1 MSNVIP
7 ISRAR
12 GGDRAASHD
21 APSVS
26 PAPTG
31 RVGSQIRRGVL
42 GVVRYAVFLV
52 LLSIRGP
59 LRWVC
64 SVVAS
69 VSLFGLPVV
78 GLFLSGTHKPLL
90 LGVLL
95 SLGLGSAALL
105 WFYDELLLR
114 LSPRPIILT

>member
-12 GGDRAASHD
+12 GGDRAA
-21 APSVS
+21 APSAS
-26 PAPTG
+26 AAPA
-31 RVGSQIRRGVL
+31 RQVGLQIRRGAL

-59 LRWVC
+59 LRWVS

-95 SLGLGSAALL
+95 ALGLGSAVLL
-105 WFYDELLLR
+105 WFYDELLLW